1 MAFKFIL
8 GLSFLVFASALPSK
22 PAFWKGTPLDSHIE
36 KMRAECTQQDTM
48 ACFQYKAFAFLDT
61 ILQKNYFQFGGVE
74 VKRNSY
80 SPNDVSSR
88 SEDSLE
94 AGVEEYI
101 KTHDVKFEL
110 PAIGDVTI
118 DSKGL
123 DNDEI
128 DMKLNFG
135 SGRAVEERGKKS
147 KLKKIF
153 IPILVFLLLKA
164 ITLVPLA
171 IGILGLKAWN
181 GLQLAFFSFII
192 STGLAIFQLCQK
204 LATDGAHSAA
214 HISAAGP
221 WEAPAVGHYAARSFD
236 EAQHMA
242 YSAYAQ

>member
-1 MAFKFIL
+1 MAFKFIF
-8 GLSFLVFASALPSK
+8 GLSLVVLASALPSK
-22 PAFWKGTPLDSHIE
+22 PAFWKGTPLESHIE
-36 KMRAECTQQDTM
+36 KMRSACADEDSI

-61 ILQKNYFQFGGVE
+61 ILQKDYFKFGEME

-80 SPNDVSSR
+80 SSNEVSSR
-88 SEDSLE
+88 SEGNFE
-94 AGVEEYI
+94 EGVEEFI
-101 KTHDVKFEL
+101 KTHDVKFTV
-110 PAIGDVTI
+110 PVIGDITV

-128 DMKLNFG
+128 GLKLNFG
-135 SGRAVEERGKKS
+135 SGSAVEARKKS

-204 LATDGAHSAA
+204 LAADSAHSTA

-221 WEAPAVGHYAARSFD
+221 WESAAVGPYAARSLN
-236 EAQHMA
+236 EAQNMA
-242 YSAYAQ
+242 YSAYVQ